1 MRQKIKTYRK
11 ALFGQRLSLGL
22 LLGLAMV
29 SSGNVVASEAPPTQ
43 NNLSS
48 TTSASQNVTGV
59 ITGTQGE
66 PLIGATIR
74 VKESKEAC
82 ATDLEGRFSLK
93 AAPGNTLEV
102 SYVGM
107 LPAKVKIER
116 GKTDYNISLKESD
129 ISLNEVVVVGYGQA
143 KKVNLTGSVSAI
155 NVDKISETRPIT
167 NVSQAL
173 AGLASGVNVNS
184 AGNQPGDDNA
194 TIRVRGVGTLNEA
207 YPLVIIDGMEAGIN
221 TVNPTDIESMSVLKD
236 AASAAIYG
244 SRAANGVILITTK
257 KGGEG
262 QAKVN
267 YSGYVSF
274 ESVRKTITPV
284 SNYADYME
292 LVNEGYF
299 NTYGQENYIFSDESI
314 AEWREN
320 SGKDPLRYPNTNWF
334 DETFKNAVSTNH
346 NLSVSGG
353 TKKTRYF
360 ASFGFLY
367 NPGVMPNSAYKRFS
381 ARVNVNTDIKPWLT
395 LGVNASGYRSMTEPG
410 AAQQGNLFNSASA
423 TSPGVVF
430 QAPDGRFGAA
440 NNSEDDPQ
448 MRSIIGAA
456 YSRDGDTKRTN
467 VRVQFSG
474 TIRPFKGFSIV
485 GNYNFS
491 LLDSD
496 SRDKPH
502 WLEYWNFKDDVVVS
516 NNIGRSNV
524 SYTNGKTERYFWDAV
539 AHYDATFWDKFQ
551 LNAMIGASR
560 ELYRTKSFSSKGWDL
575 VDMDLWALDAA
586 TSSDAENSGSS
597 SEWAMSS
604 YFGRINLN
612 WDDRYLF
619 EFNLRRDG
627 SSRFRKKNRWGT
639 FPSFSVGWRID
650 QESFMSSLVD
660 SGLNALKIRASYG
673 ELGNNAI
680 GNYDTIALYVT
691 DNKQYSLNNTVIAG
705 LSPAAIA
712 NPDLTWE
719 STNVFN
725 IGADVTL
732 FNNRL
737 TASAEYYY
745 KKTKNILIDLPAPY
759 VHGITTLPKTNAA
772 EVSNTG
778 FDLDITWNDNIQ
790 DFRYGATFQLGY
802 VKNRVDKFKGKG
814 KDGMSIAGTSVTWE
828 GHQINSQ
835 YLLQVDRIIQTDEDL
850 AIVESMIENA
860 PVDANGNK
868 LNPFAAFG
876 TPQKGD
882 FLYKDINGDGI
893 IDANDRDIVS
903 GGAMPNWLLSL
914 NIHAEWRGFDFA
926 MLMQSALGGHRYWN
940 QEGYNTPTVRY
951 GWQISKEAADGRWYE
966 GRTDA
971 TYPRLLYNEN
981 KINTQT
987 SDFYLYKTDYLKIR
1001 NIQLGYTIPRKITSK
1016 WGIDKI
1022 RVYGSLDNFFTF
1034 TNYKGIDLEVT
1045 GLGYPTMR
1053 QAVIGLNVSF

>member
-1 MRQKIKTYRK
+1 MEQKTKNDRKTLTGKRFCLGI
-11 ALFGQRLSLGL
+11 ALGH
-22 LLGLAMV
+22 AMI
-29 SSGNVVASEAPPTQ
+29 SPGNVIASEAPPAT
-43 NNLSS
+43 NNISS
-48 TTSASQNVTGV
+48 TSSKASV
-59 ITGTQGE
+59 ITGIITDTHGE

-74 VKESKEAC
+74 VKETKEAC

-93 AAPGNTLEV
+93 ASPGNTLEV

-107 LPAKVKIER
+107 QPEKIKVDAKQTNYEI
-116 GKTDYNISLKESD
+116 TMKESD

-155 NVDKISETRPIT
+155 NVNKISETRPIT

-173 AGLASGVNVNS
+173 AGLASGVNVTAS
-184 AGNQPGDDNA
+184 SNQPGNDNA
-194 TIRVRGVGTLNEA
+194 SIRVRGVGTLNNA
-207 YPLVIIDGMEAGIN
+207 YPLVIIDGMEADIN
-221 TVNPTDIESMSVLKD
+221 TVSPSDIEAISVLKD

-257 KGGEG
+257 KGSEG

-274 ESVRKTITPV
+274 ESVRKTVTPV

-292 LVNEGYF
+292 LINEGHY
-299 NTYGQENYIFSDESI
+299 NSYQQKNYVFSDTSI

-320 SGKDPLRYPNTNWF
+320 SGKDPLKYPNTNWF

-346 NLSVSGG
+346 NISVSGG
-353 TKKTRYF
+353 TKKTHYF

-395 LGVNASGYRSMTEPG
+395 LGINASGYRSSMAPG
-410 AAQQGNLFNSASA
+410 ADQQSGMFSSAAA
-423 TSPGVVF
+423 TSPGMVYES
-430 QAPDGRFGAA
+430 PDGRFGAA

-448 MRSIIGAA
+448 MRSIIGSA
-456 YSRDGDTKRTN
+456 YSRDGDTKKTN

-474 TIRPFKGFSIV
+474 TVRPFKGFSIT

-491 LLDSD
+491 LLDTD
-496 SRDKPH
+496 VRWKPH
-502 WLEYWNFKDDVVVS
+502 WVEYWNFKDDVVVS
-516 NNIGRSNV
+516 TNKGRSSVTYRN
-524 SYTNGKTERYFWDAV
+524 TKTERHFWDAV
-539 AHYDATFWDKFQ
+539 AHYDAKFWDKFQ
-551 LNAMIGASR
+551 LNVMAGVSR
-560 ELYRTKSFSSKGWDL
+560 ELYREKWFSALGMDL
-575 VDMDLWALDAA
+575 VDITMWGLDAA
-586 TSSDAENSGSS
+586 TSSEAENSGST

-627 SSRFRKKNRWGT
+627 SSRFRKNNRWGT
-639 FPSFSVGWRID
+639 FPSVSAGWRLD

-660 SGLNALKIRASYG
+660 KGLDALKIRASYG
-673 ELGNNAI
+673 ELGNNSI
-680 GNYDTIALYVT
+680 GNYDTLLLYVPE
-691 DNKQYSLNNTVIAG
+691 NKQYSLNSQVVAG
-705 LSPAAIA
+705 LAPDAIA
-712 NPDLTWE
+712 NPNLTWE

-725 IGADVTL
+725 VGADVTL

-745 KKTKNILIDLPAPY
+745 KLTKNILIDLPSPY
-759 VHGITTLPKTNAA
+759 VHGVTTLPKTNAA
-772 EVSNTG
+772 EVSNQG
-778 FDLDITWNDNIQ
+778 FDIDITWNDHIK
-790 DFRYGATFQLGY
+790 DFNYGATFQFGY
-802 VKNRVDKFKGKG
+802 VKNRVEKFKGK
-814 KDGMSIAGTSVTWE
+814 DRTGMSILGTNLTWE
-828 GHQINSQ
+828 GHPINSQ
-835 YLLQVDRIIQTDEDL
+835 YVLCVDRIIQTDEDL
-850 AIVESMIENA
+850 AIVNNMIENA
-860 PVDANGNK
+860 PLDADGNK
-868 LNPFAAFG
+868 INPFASFG

-882 FLYKDINGDGI
+882 FLYKDVNGDGI
-893 IDANDRDIVS
+893 INSDDRDIVS

-914 NIHAEWRGFDFA
+914 NLHAEWRGFDFA
-926 MLMQSALGGHRYWN
+926 MLMQAALGGHRYWN
-940 QEGYNTPTVRY
+940 QEGYNTPTVRHGY
-951 GWQISKEAADGRWYE
+951 QISKEVSDGRWYE

-971 TYPRLLYNEN
+971 TYPRLLHYSN
-981 KINTQT
+981 KINTQA
-987 SDFYLYKTDYLKIR
+987 SDFYVYKTDYLKIR

-1016 WGIDKI
+1016 WGIDKV
-1022 RVYGSLDNFFTF
+1022 RVYGSLENFFTF
-1034 TNYKGIDLEVT
+1034 TNYKGIDPEVA

>member
-1 MRQKIKTYRK
+1 MKQKKNDLKI
-11 ALFGQRLSLGL
+11 LSGKRFCLGL
-22 LLGLAMV
+22 LLGLTMV
-29 SSGNVVASEAPPTQ
+29 SFGNVAASGAPPATQ
-43 NNLSS
+43 N
-48 TTSASQNVTGV
+48 TTSASAKAET
-59 ITGTQGE
+59 ITGIITDTHGE

-107 LPAKVKIER
+107 LPVKVKVY
-116 GKTDYNISLKESD
+116 GKQSNYDITMKESD

-155 NVDKISETRPIT
+155 NVNKISETRPIT

-257 KGGEG
+257 KGSEG

-292 LVNEGYF
+292 LVNEGYY
-299 NTYGQENYIFSDESI
+299 NTYGQKNYIFSDASI

-320 SGKDPLRYPNTNWF
+320 SGKDPLKYPNTNWF

-346 NLSVSGG
+346 NISVSGG
-353 TKKTRYF
+353 TKKTHYF

-395 LGVNASGYRSMTEPG
+395 LGINASGYRSSTELG
-410 AAQQGNLFNSASA
+410 AEQQSNLFNSASA
-423 TSPGVVF
+423 TSPGVVY
-430 QAPDGRFGAA
+430 QSPDGRFGAA

-456 YSRDGDTKRTN
+456 YSRDGETKKTN

-474 TIRPFKGFSIV
+474 TLRPFKGFSIV

-496 SRDKPH
+496 NRNKPH

-524 SYTNGKTERYFWDAV
+524 AYTNAKTERYFWDAV

-551 LNAMIGASR
+551 LNVMVGASR
-560 ELYRTKSFSSKGWDL
+560 ELYRTKSFTAKGWDL
-575 VDMDLWALDAA
+575 VDIDLWALDAA
-586 TSSDAENSGSS
+586 TSSDAENSGST

-604 YFGRINLN
+604 YFGRVNLN

-627 SSRFRKKNRWGT
+627 SSRFRQKNRWGT
-639 FPSFSVGWRID
+639 FPSVSAGWRLD
-650 QESFMSSLVD
+650 QENFMSSLVD
-660 SGLNALKIRASYG
+660 KGLNALKLRASYG

-691 DNKQYSLNNTVIAG
+691 ENKQYSLNNQVIAG

-719 STNVFN
+719 STSVFN
-725 IGADVTL
+725 VGADVTL

-778 FDLDITWNDNIQ
+778 FDIDITWNDNID
-790 DFRYGATFQLGY
+790 DFKYGATFQLGY
-802 VKNRVDKFKGKG
+802 VKNRVEKFKGKG
-814 KDGMSIAGTSVTWE
+814 RDGMSISGTNLTWE
-828 GHQINSQ
+828 GYQINSQ

-850 AIVESMIENA
+850 AIVNNMIENA
-860 PVDANGNK
+860 PIDADGNK
-868 LNPFAAFG
+868 INPFASYG

-882 FLYKDINGDGI
+882 FLYKDVNGDGI
-893 IDANDRDIVS
+893 INSDDRAIVS

-914 NIHAEWRGFDFA
+914 NLHAEWKGFDFA

-940 QEGYNTPTVRY
+940 QDGYNTPTVRY
-951 GWQISKEAADGRWYE
+951 GWQISKEASEGRWYE

-981 KINTQT
+981 KINTQA

-1001 NIQLGYTIPRKITSK
+1001 NIQLGYTVPRKITTK

-1022 RVYGSLDNFFTF
+1022 RVYGSLENFFTF
-1034 TNYKGIDLEVT
+1034 TNYKGIDPEVP

-1053 QAVIGLNVSF
+1053 QVVIGLNVSF